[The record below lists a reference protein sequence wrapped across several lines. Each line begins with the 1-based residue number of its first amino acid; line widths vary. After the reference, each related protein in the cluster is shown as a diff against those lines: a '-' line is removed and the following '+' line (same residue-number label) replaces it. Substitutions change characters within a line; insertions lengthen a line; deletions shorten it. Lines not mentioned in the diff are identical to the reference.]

1 MLHVI
6 MQNIM
11 EKQKK
16 PYPVTLVNPIN
27 LDEWYCEDYNDV
39 RVIDG
44 VEYVKVRKGLMR
56 HSVSMRKEALR
67 KKVT

>member
-16 PYPVTLVNPIN
+16 PDPVTLVNPIN